1 MLVPMVTLVNVMM
14 EALTQRTGFSAS
26 GPQFRSE
33 DVFKIIIHSHSQW
46 YRTCFKKC
54 PCHCPLSTRKL
65 HVFVVIKL
73 VFGYKAAK
81 LMQKMFKSQTPVHS
95 PKRACSP
102 LFINPTAH
110 HVSGTNIHLPAC
122 ECLLNEPEDK

>member
-46 YRTCFKKC
+46 YRTCFKKMSLPSEYKKTSC
-54 PCHCPLSTRKL
+54 ICC
-65 HVFVVIKL
+65 
-73 VFGYKAAK
+73 YKACIWLQSRKTHAEN
-81 LMQKMFKSQTPVHS
+81 V
-95 PKRACSP
+95 
-102 LFINPTAH
+102 
-110 HVSGTNIHLPAC
+110 
-122 ECLLNEPEDK
+122 

>member
-46 YRTCFKKC
+46 YRTCFKKMSVSLPSEYKKTSC
-54 PCHCPLSTRKL
+54 ICC
-65 HVFVVIKL
+65 
-73 VFGYKAAK
+73 YKACIWLQSRK
-81 LMQKMFKSQTPVHS
+81 
-95 PKRACSP
+95 
-102 LFINPTAH
+102 
-110 HVSGTNIHLPAC
+110 TNA
-122 ECLLNEPEDK
+122 ENV